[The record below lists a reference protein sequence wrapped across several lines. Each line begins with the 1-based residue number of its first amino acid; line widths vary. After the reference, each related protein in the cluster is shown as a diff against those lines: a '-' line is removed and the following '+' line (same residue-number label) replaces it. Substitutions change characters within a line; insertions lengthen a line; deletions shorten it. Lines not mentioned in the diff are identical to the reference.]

1 MQCLIRVAPE
11 VAEFLKLMGKISV
24 SATGEV
30 TMSLPFNYIQT
41 QNPEVFDF
49 QPLET
54 PEPWPITH
62 SL

>member
-11 VAEFLKLMGKISV
+11 VAEFLKLMGKIAV
-24 SATGEV
+24 NEQGEV
-30 TMSLPFNYIQT
+30 TMTLPFNYIQT
-41 QNPEVFDF
+41 QHPEIFDF

-54 PEPWPITH
+54 PVPWPATP